1 MTVQEWL
8 VSKIQ
13 NTTSVTQYTTKVY
26 PDFMLSTASLP
37 CLIYQDISD
46 KIFRQYRTNIISVK
60 SVAANKNTMETL
72 NTQLYRLFDDSTG
85 SIRESSSNICVDHV
99 MILTNSASGFDDGTK
114 LYYRALDIKIQY
126 HFKTT

>member
-13 NTTSVTQYTTKVY
+13 QTTSVTQYTTKVY

-72 NTQLYRLFDDSTG
+72 NTQLFRLFDDSTG
-85 SIRESSSNICVDHV
+85 SIRESSSSICVDHV
-99 MILTNSASGFDDGTK
+99 MILTNSASGFDDSTK